1 VPDGIVR
8 YTGASNDRDAV
19 LLRIGGLVPT
29 ATVTGYF
36 TEDNTMDGVVKYT
49 GSANDRDRILQTIG
63 GIIPTVT
70 RSAQLP

>member
-1 VPDGIVR
+1 
-8 YTGASNDRDAV
+8 
-19 LLRIGGLVPT
+19 
-29 ATVTGYF
+29 
-36 TEDNTMDGVVKYT
+36 MDGVVKYT